1 MRAAQMSSMKA
12 RLNKMRFTN
21 KNFHPSKGVIGV
33 LDVGSFK
40 TVCLIAKVDKKRIPE
55 RISGVG
61 ISRSLGIKS
70 GVIVDISAAQ
80 ECIRKAVADAERMAG
95 VQLSEIDIAL
105 NCGHLKSQAFKI
117 SLCIPSGNIDAASL
131 ILLNQKATDY
141 ARKEGRY
148 LTHINPVTYQL
159 KGTSTSTLHPIGL
172 CSDALNGFY
181 HAVTADVPAVTNLFQ
196 TLDRSYLSPDTVIP
210 GPLASAL
217 VVTEEDERNSGVI
230 VIDIG
235 SGQTGIS
242 AFTGGRYMHSAT
254 VSMGGGE
261 ITLDIAHVLRTPLE
275 EAERIKTLYGTILS
289 AQSNQHDLFTFM
301 SREGGELAEQTAT
314 LSDLA
319 RIIRSRGNNL
329 LNLAYER
336 LSSSGLLNNFL
347 GSIVLC
353 GGTSRLPGMTSLAES
368 I

>member
-1 MRAAQMSSMKA
+1 
-12 RLNKMRFTN
+12 
-21 KNFHPSKGVIGV
+21 
-33 LDVGSFK
+33 
-40 TVCLIAKVDKKRIPE
+40 
-55 RISGVG
+55 
-61 ISRSLGIKS
+61 
-70 GVIVDISAAQ
+70 
-80 ECIRKAVADAERMAG
+80 
-95 VQLSEIDIAL
+95 
-105 NCGHLKSQAFKI
+105 
-117 SLCIPSGNIDAASL
+117 
-131 ILLNQKATDY
+131 
-141 ARKEGRY
+141 
-148 LTHINPVTYQL
+148 
-159 KGTSTSTLHPIGL
+159 
-172 CSDALNGFY
+172 
-181 HAVTADVPAVTNLFQ
+181 
-196 TLDRSYLSPDTVIP
+196 DTVLP

-217 VVTEEDERNSGVI
+217 AVTKEDEINSGVI

-242 AFTGGRYMHSAT
+242 AFTGGRYINSAT

-289 AQSNQHDLFTFM
+289 AQSNQHDLFTYM

-319 RIIRSRGNNL
+319 RIIRSRGNHL
-329 LNLAYER
+329 LNLAYEH

-368 I
+368 IFKCNVREGRPKHVSGLPPMLSSPEFSCAVGLLKARSESEIGVSLSTLSRKTVHGYFSRVGQWIREGF